1 MSDPQPPNQDPPERT
16 DAEPRLRSAP
26 IIGGAV
32 LGFIASWLLAFL
44 TGLGFFSTYG
54 YYDESTWENLVFGAA
69 ALPAIITVALLISTK
84 TRYWGAGLLI
94 GLAIGSL
101 LGAGVCVGAIRSP
114 WTDSSPVGESLP
126 GSYPGTARHG
136 PF

>member
-1 MSDPQPPNQDPPERT
+1 MSDPQPPNQDPAERT
-16 DAEPRLRSAP
+16 DTEPRLRSAQ

-44 TGLGFFSTYG
+44 AAFVA
-54 YYDESTWENLVFGAA
+54 YDYDQTVRRDRVGVPVSTWQSVALDGAL
-69 ALPAIITVALLISTK
+69 ALPAIITVPLLISTK

-101 LGAGVCVGAIRSP
+101 LGAGVCIGNELIQGVSP
-114 WTDSSPVGESLP
+114 
-126 GSYPGTARHG
+126 
-136 PF
+136 